1 MRAKDAPQSEH
12 EAANPAIPN
21 EQIRAPA
28 ENKNRDGMTAGDIL
42 HLLQHLD
49 GFHVHQGICRATDAK

>member
-49 GFHVHQGICRATDAK
+49 GFHVH